1 MDATIKPPQK
11 KKKKRSLC
19 ARIFSVETSDN
30 VMAAC
35 CGMEEGEHRD
45 GSGDG
50 DELQEGGK
58 PSLAK
63 PQQLLSGE
71 IRHV

>member
-1 MDATIKPPQK
+1 MGW
-11 KKKKRSLC
+11 R
-19 ARIFSVETSDN
+19 
-30 VMAAC
+30 
-35 CGMEEGEHRD
+35 EGEHWD
-45 GSGDG
+45 GSGDV